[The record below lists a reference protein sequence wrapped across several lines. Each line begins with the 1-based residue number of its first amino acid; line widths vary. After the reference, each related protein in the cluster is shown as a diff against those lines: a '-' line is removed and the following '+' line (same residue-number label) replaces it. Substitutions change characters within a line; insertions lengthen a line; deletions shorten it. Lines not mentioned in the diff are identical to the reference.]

1 MRLGERIQTG
11 DWKAEKHVPV
21 IESPDSVAPD
31 KLFAVKVSVGRE
43 IPHPNTTEH
52 HIRWIDV
59 YFQPEG
65 DKFLYHVGHFEFA
78 AHGEAVK
85 GTNPGPVYANP
96 DAQFSMKI
104 NVPGTLIAVSL
115 CNIHGLWESFKE
127 VKLE

>member
-1 MRLGERIQTG
+1 MILGERIQTA

-21 IESPDSVAPD
+21 IESPDSVAAD
-31 KLFAVKVSVGRE
+31 KVFTVRVSIGKG

-65 DKFLYHVGHFEFA
+65 DKFLYQVGHFEFA

-85 GTNPGPVYANP
+85 GARSQGRQRAESGRSLGMSSGPPEDMA
-96 DAQFSMKI
+96 
-104 NVPGTLIAVSL
+104 T
-115 CNIHGLWESFKE
+115 
-127 VKLE
+127 

>member
-52 HIRWIDV
+52 HIQWIDV

-65 DKFLYHVGHFEFA
+65 DKFLYQVCPCFTFQYNIVCHTFPIFPN
-78 AHGEAVK
+78 
-85 GTNPGPVYANP
+85 T
-96 DAQFSMKI
+96 F
-104 NVPGTLIAVSL
+104 L
-115 CNIHGLWESFKE
+115 C
-127 VKLE
+127 